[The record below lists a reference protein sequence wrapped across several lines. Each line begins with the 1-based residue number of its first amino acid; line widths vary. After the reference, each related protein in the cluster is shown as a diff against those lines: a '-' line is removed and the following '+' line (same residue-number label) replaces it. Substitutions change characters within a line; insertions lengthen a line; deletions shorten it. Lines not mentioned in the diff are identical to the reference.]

1 MLVAAAASGCAIPYT
16 GSNDD
21 ARTIHAGWTMADSLA
36 SLKPDPNNARRHT
49 PRNVGMIESALREI
63 GAARSIV
70 IDETNTVLAGN
81 ATIEAAAAAGIERVQ
96 IVDADGET
104 IIAVRRSGLTDEQKT
119 KLALYD
125 NRAAELA
132 GWDAEVLAQ
141 LADDGADLSAFWFE
155 DELALILDRPNDDDW
170 ASAFGALPDGEK
182 SPFQQMTFTVSDEQA
197 KHVNAALAAAKAM
210 GAFVD
215 TGNENSNGN
224 ALARICETF
233 LTVGVR

>member
-1 MLVAAAASGCAIPYT
+1 
-16 GSNDD
+16 
-21 ARTIHAGWTMADSLA
+21 MAESRA

-49 PRNVGMIESALREI
+49 SRNVGMIESALREI

-70 IDETNTVLAGN
+70 IDETTTVLAGN

-132 GWDAEVLAQ
+132 DWDAEVLAQ

-155 DELALILDRPNDDDW
+155 DELADVLNVVPDFAPVGIDAQGRLD
-170 ASAFGALPDGEK
+170 EK
-182 SPFQQMTFTVSDEQA
+182 AQIECPHCHAWFTP
-197 KHVNAALAAAKAM
+197 
-210 GAFVD
+210 
-215 TGNENSNGN
+215 
-224 ALARICETF
+224 
-233 LTVGVR
+233 